1 MSATQEWI
9 KQKFQEEGLGY
20 VVYNNERLTDEV
32 QELQARI
39 KTLEMDMAHIIKNR
53 NIASS
58 PEEQKIYDLK
68 E

>member
-20 VVYNNERLTDEV
+20 VEYNNKRLTDEV

-58 PEEQKIYDLK
+58 PEEQRIYDLK
-68 E
+68 S

>member
-20 VVYNNERLTDEV
+20 VAYNNERLTDEV

-58 PEEQKIYDLK
+58 PEEQRIYDLK
-68 E
+68 S

>member
-53 NIASS
+53 NIAFS